1 MPSAALTARLKA
13 LILPPRPDPARS
25 RRIAEGRLLVS
36 AVIVLGVFS
45 AIAVRVLMLA
55 SEDNPRLTPYLADG
69 SSVAR
74 GEVFDRNGRLLATNL
89 PIVVLHADPAH
100 IMDAKAAAQALAP
113 MLPRYDEADLLRL
126 LTRKTRYVE
135 LDRKLTPARHAAIL
149 QLGIPGIHFR
159 KSVVR
164 AYPGGDLAAHVLGH
178 VDVDNNGIAGVEKS
192 LNTRLAAGENITLS
206 IDSGVQAIVARAL
219 QAQIDDYEALA
230 GAALMM
236 EIGSGEIVA
245 MVSLPDYNANHIA
258 AADGEARFNRASLG
272 LYELGSTFKILNTA
286 IALETGTTTLDR
298 RYNVAKPLRVPGK
311 SITDHKTYD
320 WPLSVP
326 EILVL
331 SSNIGSAKM
340 AAEFGGETQRTYLE
354 RLGMAQRLSL
364 EIPETSTPQ
373 MPRQWKAAEIATV
386 SYGHGIA
393 VSLPHLAAA
402 VSAASGDG
410 VFLEPTLL
418 HRAPADAR
426 IRSRVFSPDTTR
438 AVRSMMRLVVAHPDG
453 TGNLAEAR
461 GYMVGGKTG
470 TSEKVRPEG
479 GYFKDRNIASFVA
492 TFPVHEPKY
501 VLAIMVD
508 DPKGQKK
515 SYYKTTGG
523 WVAAPAAKEI
533 IRHAAPMLRI
543 HPVDEKAPEIRQK
556 LWLDFKIGKGEMALA
571 SY

>member
-1 MPSAALTARLKA
+1 MFSPTLTARLKA

-36 AVIVLGVFS
+36 ALFVLGVFS

-55 SEDNPRLTPYLADG
+55 SEGNPSLNPYLVDE

-74 GEVFDRNGRLLATNL
+74 GEVFDRNGRLLSTNL

-100 IMDAKAAAQALAP
+100 IMDPKTAALALAP
-113 MLPRYDEADLLRL
+113 MLPRYDEADLQHL

-149 QLGIPGIHFR
+149 QLGIPGIYFR

-164 AYPGGDLAAHVLGH
+164 AYPGGDLAAHILGH

-192 LNTRLAAGENITLS
+192 LNTRLSAGENITLS
-206 IDSGVQAIVARAL
+206 IDSGVQEIVARAL
-219 QAQIDDYEALA
+219 QEQIDDYEAVA

-236 EIGSGEIVA
+236 EIGSGEIIS

-258 AADGEARFNRASLG
+258 AADEEERFNRASLG

-286 IALETGTTTLDR
+286 IALESGTTTLDR
-298 RYNVAKPLRVPGK
+298 RYNVAQPLRVPGK
-311 SITDHKTYD
+311 SITDYKTYD

-340 AAEFGGETQRTYLE
+340 AAEFGGETQRAYLE

-418 HRAPADAR
+418 HRAPADSR

-453 TGNLAEAR
+453 TANLAEAR

-479 GYFKDRNIASFVA
+479 GYYKDRNIASFVA

-533 IRHAAPMLRI
+533 IRHAAPMLGI

-556 LWLDFKIGKGEMALA
+556 LKLDFKIGKGEMSLA